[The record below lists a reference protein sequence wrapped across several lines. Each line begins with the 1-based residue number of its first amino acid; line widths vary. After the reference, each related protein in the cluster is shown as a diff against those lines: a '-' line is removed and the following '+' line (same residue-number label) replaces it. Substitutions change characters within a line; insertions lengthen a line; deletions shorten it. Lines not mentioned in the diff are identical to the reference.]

1 MQIIVI
7 IYVQTL
13 KSTLIV
19 HFEISNKQ
27 TPHNW
32 FQLLDIYKI
41 KIDVSE
47 REIFYL

>member
-19 HFEISNKQ
+19 HFEISNKHH
-27 TPHNW
+27 TIESS
-32 FQLLDIYKI
+32 F
-41 KIDVSE
+41 
-47 REIFYL
+47 